1 MTIEKNEARHE
12 SGEKRLPT
20 HYTGAMFSQLSRID
34 RAHSKEEMEREV
46 YSLLSLIG
54 EAMCADRVFL
64 FDCIDAEENI
74 YSNTYEWCA

>member
-1 MTIEKNEARHE
+1 MTIEKNEARYE
-12 SGEKRLPT
+12 GGEKKLPA
-20 HYTGAMFSQLSRID
+20 HYTGAMFGQLSRID

-46 YSLLSLIG
+46 YSLLRLIG

-64 FDCIDAEENI
+64 FDRIDAEENI